1 MPPRELHQL
10 VTERRADILRVAAAH
25 GASRVRLFG
34 SVARQQSRSDSDID
48 LLVELQPGRSLLDL
62 IAIKQEL
69 EDLLGQTVDVVTEAA
84 VSPYFREQV
93 LSEAVAL

>member
-1 MPPRELHQL
+1 M

-34 SVARQQSRSDSDID
+34 SVARQESRSDSDID
-48 LLVELQPGRSLLDL
+48 LLVELQPGRGLLDL

>member
-69 EDLLGQTVDVVTEAA
+69 EDMLGQTVDVVTEAA